1 VDEESRTATAM
12 LDGLPVHLE
21 LSGERLLVRVGDEAV
36 PRYDVP
42 LHRVTDVHDQTGLL
56 NGAITVTIGEDRL
69 SFLRVPKAQVRPMAE
84 ALRALAAT
92 ATHSADD
99 EPPAADQSP
108 LADLERL
115 GRLLES
121 GVLTQAEF
129 DEAKRKLLDRL

>member
-1 VDEESRTATAM
+1 MDEESRTATGL
-12 LDGLPVHLE
+12 LDGMPVHLE

-42 LHRVTDVHDQTGLL
+42 LHRVTRVEDRTGLL
-56 NGAITVTIGEDRL
+56 DGAITLTVGDDRL
-69 SFLRVPKAQVRPMAE
+69 TFLRVPKAQVRPMAE

-92 ATHSADD
+92 ASPSADD
-99 EPPAADQSP
+99 DAPATDGSP